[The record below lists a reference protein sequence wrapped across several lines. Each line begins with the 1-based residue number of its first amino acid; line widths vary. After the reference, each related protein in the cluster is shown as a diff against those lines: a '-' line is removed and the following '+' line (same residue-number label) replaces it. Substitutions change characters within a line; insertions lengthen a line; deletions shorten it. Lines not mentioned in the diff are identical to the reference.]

1 MQFSSFADFIAM
13 DGHGFYVWI
22 SYGASALL
30 FFLLIYIS
38 KSQDQQV
45 KKQIVLREKRHK
57 KLKVAEKNKQNRY
70 NLEEKIEPLDQKLA
84 NIFPAKVVEKNNE
97 STS

>member
-13 DGHGFYVWI
+13 GGHGFYVWI

-45 KKQIVLREKRHK
+45 KKQIIQREKRHK
-57 KLKVAEKNKQNRY
+57 KLKIAEKNKQSRY
-70 NLEEKIEPLDQKLA
+70 NLPEKNESLDQQ
-84 NIFPAKVVEKNNE
+84 
-97 STS
+97 

>member
-45 KKQIVLREKRHK
+45 KKQIILREKRHK
-57 KLKVAEKNKQNRY
+57 KLKVAEKKQAKQVQFRGKNRTSRSKVSQY
-70 NLEEKIEPLDQKLA
+70 
-84 NIFPAKVVEKNNE
+84 FP
-97 STS
+97 S